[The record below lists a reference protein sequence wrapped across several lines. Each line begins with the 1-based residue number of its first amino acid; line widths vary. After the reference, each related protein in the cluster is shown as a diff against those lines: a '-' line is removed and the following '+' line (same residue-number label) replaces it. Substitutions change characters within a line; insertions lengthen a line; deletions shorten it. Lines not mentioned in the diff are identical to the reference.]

1 MDIFAMVVK
10 FTFPMGQNVNINIH
24 YNTTTHNTS
33 HGLWVICIDKAILIH
48 NKKTLIIDKTMKG
61 FVNH

>member
-24 YNTTTHNTS
+24 YNTTHNTS
-33 HGLWVICIDKAILIH
+33 HGLWVICIDKATLIH
-48 NKKTLIIDKTMKG
+48 NKKTLIIDKTMEG